1 MKNEHFAICITR
13 TCGSGGTEI
22 GKMLSKQLG
31 IDLPLTSMDKDGY
44 YCIPYM
50 NYIALLTGAI
60 QAQQKQIDRLTRKK
74 KEVIN
79 DG

>member
-1 MKNEHFAICITR
+1 
-13 TCGSGGTEI
+13 
-22 GKMLSKQLG
+22 
-31 IDLPLTSMDKDGY
+31 MDKDGY